1 MYNKGTLLVAARPTA
16 AIFTISNWIFSLKNP
31 VIKIEFPALN
41 KKWVDPQE
49 SDVKRTLS
57 LQVGGE

>member
-41 KKWVDPQE
+41 KKWVDQE

>member
-41 KKWVDPQE
+41 KTKNGLIH
-49 SDVKRTLS
+49 KKAM
-57 LQVGGE
+57 